1 MARTGMSNLITRLR
15 VMTNAGTADFSL
27 AGVSYFDDD
36 QLQDLLDANV
46 TLVENYPLEWFPDTV
61 GGGSIEWH
69 RCKSGNYRDFEEIAS
84 GTLQWAVRDATG
96 ALQGTANYTPNYVTG
111 ELCFTADQ
119 GGTIYY
125 LNARSYDL
133 YSAAADVWLQR
144 QAYYSDWVHVASD
157 GQQFSWQQAFDHA
170 VEMERSMRA
179 RAGQNRYRG
188 ALRTG
193 AFVRND
199 LNGG

>member
-46 TLVENYPLEWFPDTV
+46 TLVEDYPLEWLPDTI

-69 RCKSGNYRDFEEIAS
+69 RCKSGNYRDFEEVGS
-84 GTLQWAVRDATG
+84 GTIQWAIRDATG
-96 ALQGTANYTPNYVTG
+96 AIQGTANYTPNYVTG
-111 ELCFTADQ
+111 ELRFTADQ

-125 LNARSYDL
+125 LSARSYDL
-133 YSAAADVWLQR
+133 YAAAADVWLRR
-144 QAYYSDWVHVASD
+144 QAYYSDYVHIGSD
-157 GQQFSWQQAFDHA
+157 DQNFHWEQAFDHA